1 MGHNDGSVKVVL
13 TAVVVNACVT
23 IAKSIGWLFSF
34 SPSMLAETIHSF
46 ADTANQVLIL
56 VGIRI
61 SKKGPTREFPTGYGQ
76 ARYLWNLISASG
88 IFFIGFGVTTYHGV
102 AALISPH
109 HDSQISYNL
118 GIGIL
123 LFAAIVEGYAFL
135 VALKEVNVHRGS
147 MPFIKFIRISKD
159 PTSIGVLLEDAIAVF
174 GVILALIGMALS
186 AFFHSHIPDA
196 VASIM
201 IGILLGM
208 LAFIMV
214 FMNGRLLINR
224 SVSMTDEKEI
234 KDFIQSQ
241 AIVKNIT
248 ALRTEI
254 LSPDQIELSI
264 EIDFNSSALKQH
276 IFEAG
281 ETEKELVNKVVQQ
294 TIKYTGLEINNL
306 EKQIQN
312 RFPEIKFIDLEIN

>member
-1 MGHNDGSVKVVL
+1 
-13 TAVVVNACVT
+13 
-23 IAKSIGWLFSF
+23 
-34 SPSMLAETIHSF
+34 
-46 ADTANQVLIL
+46 
-56 VGIRI
+56 
-61 SKKGPTREFPTGYGQ
+61 
-76 ARYLWNLISASG
+76 
-88 IFFIGFGVTTYHGV
+88 
-102 AALISPH
+102 
-109 HDSQISYNL
+109 
-118 GIGIL
+118 
-123 LFAAIVEGYAFL
+123 
-135 VALKEVNVHRGS
+135 
-147 MPFIKFIRISKD
+147 
-159 PTSIGVLLEDAIAVF
+159 
-174 GVILALIGMALS
+174 
-186 AFFHSHIPDA
+186 
-196 VASIM
+196 M